1 MCSRVFPDSC
11 CSSHFVRTDSN
22 SWHEGAKATGNPS
35 WDQTAP
41 VKELTS
47 LPLFK
52 PGAAAFRGSSRPLAP
67 QLSVWKPP
75 LIVSSD
81 IYSHSAISGSAE
93 TITGAFCQTWQPELL
108 RLTSPCHSDSMTEPS
123 CLSTNKK
130 STTDKWR
137 CATGGIKLCLRNCWG
152 KWKAAETENQRL
164 GWGDSY
170 YFFLAFLYSL
180 PVSERPPSVFTVV
193 WTLSL
198 RQQRAFRDL
207 SDQKH
212 FLPFPLY
219 FPFSSEGVYGKSTK
233 SDKSWNVIHL
243 VQTDDVPFSVYPN
256 STPLPLT
263 PTYTKGSISD

>member
-152 KWKAAETENQRL
+152 KWKAAETESKTGLRKL
-164 GWGDSY
+164 LLL
-170 YFFLAFLYSL
+170 FFGFLIF
-180 PVSERPPSVFTVV
+180 PSSV
-193 WTLSL
+193 WTPSICFYCCLN
-198 RQQRAFRDL
+198 
-207 SDQKH
+207 
-212 FLPFPLY
+212 
-219 FPFSSEGVYGKSTK
+219 T
-233 SDKSWNVIHL
+233 VIEA
-243 VQTDDVPFSVYPN
+243 TAGF
-256 STPLPLT
+256 
-263 PTYTKGSISD
+263 